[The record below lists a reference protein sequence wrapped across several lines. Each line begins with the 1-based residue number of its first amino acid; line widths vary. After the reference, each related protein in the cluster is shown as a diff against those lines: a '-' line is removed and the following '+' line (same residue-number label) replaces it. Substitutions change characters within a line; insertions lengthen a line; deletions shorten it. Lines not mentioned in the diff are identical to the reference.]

1 MGISKQ
7 TGNCNFIR
15 KMENLING
23 QWKME
28 NEQLRIENLNK
39 SRMENLTE
47 WRM

>member
-1 MGISKQ
+1 
-7 TGNCNFIR
+7 
-15 KMENLING
+15 MENLING